1 MWITF
6 KWLVIRPEK
15 TDERHLCLVCK
26 IVVVVAFIAMRSDE
40 RHAFRLQG
48 VSVGVEAE

>member
-6 KWLVIRPEK
+6 KSLVIRSEK
-15 TDERHLCLVCK
+15 TDERHLGLVCK
-26 IVVVVAFIAMRSDE
+26 IVVVVAVIAVRSDE
-40 RHAFRLQG
+40 RHAFRLQR